1 MAYRTGWP
9 VMPQLQDDPYLR
21 KGSSNAERMDFNRR
35 LYRPGTAQ
43 IGPTPPTAPPPG
55 TPTVN
60 LGGGFM
66 SGVPSVTSPYQT
78 PGTFAGYS
86 GAPPTMGG
94 FPVSP
99 TGGVAG
105 PAGPASAGPPD
116 PLSTDPSAFP
126 PAPGDTE
133 NAFPHTSS
141 IGQPTSGNAM
151 QRHQQ
156 EAATPTEM
164 RPISPARIRFVA
176 TGRVDASAPL
186 ASASQP
192 TNFDATFGAGASH
205 MGGQGTTWEQRQA
218 QNKQHIADATA
229 QRGLDWSPY

>member
-21 KGSSNAERMDFNRR
+21 KGTSDAQRMDFNRR

-43 IGPTPPTAPPPG
+43 IGPTPPSTPPAG

-126 PAPGDTE
+126 PPSGDTE
-133 NAFPHTSS
+133 NAFPHTAS

-151 QRHQQ
+151 QRHQD
-156 EAATPTEM
+156 EAAKPPEM
-164 RPISPARIRFVA
+164 RPISSARRFFWG
-176 TGRVDASAPL
+176 TGLIDARAPHSA
-186 ASASQP
+186 ADAP
-192 TNFDATFGAGASH
+192 TNFDATFGAGATH
-205 MGGQGTTWEQRQA
+205 MGTPGTTWEQRQQ
-218 QNKQHIADATA
+218 QNQQHIADATA
-229 QRGLDWSPY
+229 QRGLDWSAY